1 MNRKVIQK
9 KVVRAALKS
18 SGICRKKYFDTF
30 FRKGRQDITMLY
42 SNGQNIGNMLKQ
54 IEIKPFGEGRFAHQI
69 NDKYVCFYCK
79 DVIGNMPPNYEL
91 VIHNSIQELKRQNQ
105 GTKEIEKQNYEVLCA
120 VEKHIDR
127 IKAVLREQNPEDKR
141 IVLFDNMKDKPATT
155 LEDALQRILLWS
167 SIFWQTGHK
176 LVGLGR
182 LDKLLSGIDEKRNA
196 DEVVDILLDFINELH
211 QYYEYKSA
219 QLLGDIGQIIILGG
233 LDNENE
239 YFCNSYTYRIIDA
252 IKRANVTDPK
262 ILLRVSE
269 KMPRDLLE
277 KSVDCLVSANGSP
290 LFSNDDIV
298 VKCLMEFGYD
308 EDDAYNYVTSAC
320 WEPVSYGNSLEQ
332 NNLDTIKY
340 ANAFVEAMKDEA
352 CTQCD
357 SFEDFLQLYQKH
369 LRNEIQDV
377 LSGLEVFDW
386 ENDPLYTLFTS
397 GCKESNLDIS
407 KGGAKYNDYG
417 VLSVGM
423 GNAVNSIINIK
434 RKVFEEKSIN
444 LANLHNIWVNGSD
457 DEIEQLSQDAKNM
470 PKSFGHDEKESIEI
484 ANRLLEVTNSCL
496 RKYRNR
502 YDGKIKA
509 GLSAPGYIIE
519 SKSAGLT
526 YDGRLPQQPLSVH
539 ISGDDGVAY
548 TELIS
553 FASQLN
559 YCGEG
564 ANGNVAD
571 YFVSPDFLK
580 KNKEK
585 FVDFLRLSIKQGF
598 YQMQMNVMSSDTLI
612 NAKKNP
618 KEYGWLIVRVWGFSA
633 YFNDLPVEYQDLL
646 IERALRSEGKA
657 S

>member
-1 MNRKVIQK
+1 MNKMVIQK

-18 SGICRKKYFDTF
+18 SSIFRKKYFDAF
-30 FRKGRQDITMLY
+30 FRKGRADITMLY
-42 SNGQNIGNMLKQ
+42 SKEQNIGDILQ
-54 IEIKPFGEGRFAHQI
+54 EIEIKPFGKGRFAHQI
-69 NDKYVCFYCK
+69 NDKFECFYCK

-91 VIHNSIQELKRQNQ
+91 VINNSIEELKRQNQ
-105 GTKEIEKQNYEVLCA
+105 GAKGIEKQNYEVLCV
-120 VEKHIDR
+120 VEKHINC
-127 IKAVLREQNPEDKR
+127 IEAVLREQNPEDKR
-141 IVLFDNMKDKPATT
+141 IVLFENMKEKPSTT

-182 LDKLLSGIDEKRNA
+182 LDKLLSGIDEERDA
-196 DEVVDILLDFINELH
+196 GEVVEILLDFINELH
-211 QYYEYKSA
+211 RYYEYKSA

-233 LDNENE
+233 LENADE
-239 YFCNSYTYRIIDA
+239 YFCNSYTYRIIEA
-252 IKRANVTDPK
+252 IKKANVTDPK
-262 ILLRVSE
+262 ILVRVSD
-269 KMPRDLLE
+269 KMPVDLLR
-277 KSVDCLVSANGSP
+277 KSVDCLVSATGSP
-290 LFSNDDIV
+290 LFSNDDRV
-298 VKCLMEFGYD
+298 VKCLVEFGY
-308 EDDAYNYVTSAC
+308 EESDAYNYVTSAC
-320 WEPVSYGNSLEQ
+320 WEPISYGNSLEQ

-340 ANAFVEAMKDEA
+340 ANAFVETMRDKA

-357 SFEDFLQLYQKH
+357 SFDAFMELYQKH
-369 LRNEIQDV
+369 LRIEIQNV
-377 LSGLEVFDW
+377 LSGLEIFEW

-434 RKVFEEKSIN
+434 RKVFEERNTS
-444 LANLHNIWVNGSD
+444 LSDLHYIWVNGNNE
-457 DEIEQLSQDAKNM
+457 EIEQLAQEAGNM
-470 PKSFGHDEKESIEI
+470 PKSYGHDEKENIEI
-484 ANRLLEVTNSCL
+484 TNRLLEVTNSCL

-502 YDGKIKA
+502 YGGKIKA
-509 GLSAPGYIIE
+509 GLSAPGYITE
-519 SKSAGLT
+519 AKSAGLT
-526 YDGRLPQQPLSVH
+526 YDGRLPKQPLSVH

-553 FASQLN
+553 FASQLD

-564 ANGNVAD
+564 ANGNVVD

-580 KNKEK
+580 NNMDK
-585 FVDFLRLSIKQGF
+585 FVDFLRLSIEQGF

-618 KEYGWLIVRVWGFSA
+618 NEYSWLIVRVWGFSA
-633 YFNDLPVEYQDLL
+633 YFNDLPIEYQDLL